1 MNEIA
6 EQVKEIIVAR
16 LAVAPEQV
24 TPEATF
30 AQDLGADSLD
40 TVELIMELENKFE
53 VEIPETASEKIQTVQ
68 DAIDFIVAA
77 KGE

>member
-6 EQVKEIIVAR
+6 ESVKQMIVEK

-40 TVELIMELENKFE
+40 TVELIMALEEKFE
-53 VEIPETASEKIQTVQ
+53 VEIPESASEKIQTVQ